1 MRTGERNMAFQD
13 NSGDI
18 ILDVVLTDEGRR
30 RLASGNNSFSI
41 VKFALADDE
50 INYEL
55 FDTASTTALQDL
67 SILQTPILEAFT
79 NNTSLMKTKLI
90 SLANNSLLYLP
101 VLRLNTVA
109 PSTQTVSISG
119 KAGNFV
125 VCVDKRTFDDRATSG
140 TDAIGYSGENR
151 KDGFLYGLDSGDQA
165 GMIRVDSGIDSDNV
179 TQIDESLIE
188 TSFIVEMDSRLGQLI
203 SVDGSEVP
211 GSSIDDDF
219 VATYSFTKT
228 PGSSFVIT
236 PSQDELKDSDTPIDG
251 PIASYFQF
259 KIRSSQDLRVSNF
272 LFDRIGTTTT
282 YNNRDGSPVTT
293 KIIDSIVRVTG
304 RTTGFAIDI
313 PVRFAKV

>member
-1 MRTGERNMAFQD
+1 MAFQD

-30 RLASGNNSFSI
+30 RLARGDNSFSI
-41 VKFALADDE
+41 VKFALGDDE

-67 SILQTPILEAFT
+67 SILQTPVLEAFT
-79 NNTSLMKTKLI
+79 NNTSLMKSKLI
-90 SLANNSLLYLP
+90 SLTSNNLLYLP
-101 VLRLNTVA
+101 VLRLNTVSPGA
-109 PSTQTVSISG
+109 QAVASD
-119 KAGNFV
+119 GNFV
-125 VCVDKRTFDDRATSG
+125 VCVDKRTFDDRATNG

-165 GMIRVDSGIDSDNV
+165 GLIRVDSGIDSDNV

-203 SVDGSEVP
+203 SIDGTEVP
-211 GSSIDDDF
+211 GSTIDDDF

-228 PGSSFVIT
+228 PGSLFVVT

-272 LFDRIGTTTT
+272 LFDRIGSTKNYT
-282 YNNRDGSPVTT
+282 NRAGTPVST
-293 KIIDSIVRVTG
+293 KFIDSIVRVTG
-304 RTTGFAIDI
+304 RTTGYAIDI
-313 PVRFAKV
+313 PVRFVKV

>member
-1 MRTGERNMAFQD
+1 MAFQD

-30 RLASGNNSFSI
+30 RLAKGDNSFSI
-41 VKFALADDE
+41 VKFGLADDE
-50 INYEL
+50 INYSL
-55 FDTASTTALQDL
+55 FDKSESTALQDL
-67 SILQTPILEAFT
+67 SILQTPVLEAFT
-79 NNTSLMKTKLI
+79 NNTSLMKSKLI

-109 PSTQTVSISG
+109 PNAQAVTTT
-119 KAGNFV
+119 GNFV

-140 TDAIGYSGENR
+140 TSAIGYGSVNR
-151 KDGFLYGLDSGDQA
+151 NDGFLYGLDSGDQA
-165 GMIRVDSGIDSDNV
+165 GLIRVDSGIDSDNV

-188 TSFIVEMDSRLGQLI
+188 TSFIVEMDSRLGQII
-203 SVDGSEVP
+203 SADGTEIP
-211 GSSIDDDF
+211 GFTVDDDY
-219 VATYSFTKT
+219 VAVYSFTKT
-228 PGSSFVIT
+228 PGSSFVVT

-272 LFDRIGTTTT
+272 LFERIGSTAN
-282 YNNRDGSPVTT
+282 YNNRAGSPVST
-293 KIIDSIVRVTG
+293 KIIDSIIRVTG
-304 RTTGFAIDI
+304 RTTGYAIDI

>member
-1 MRTGERNMAFQD
+1 MAFQD

-30 RLASGNNSFSI
+30 RLARGDNSFSI
-41 VKFALADDE
+41 VKFALGDDE

-79 NNTSLMKTKLI
+79 NNTSLMKSKLV
-90 SLANNSLLYLP
+90 SLANSSLLYLP
-101 VLRLNTVA
+101 VLKLNTVA
-109 PSTQTVSISG
+109 PGAQSVLND
-119 KAGNFV
+119 GNFV
-125 VCVDKRTFDDRATSG
+125 VCVDKRTFDDRATNG
-140 TDAIGYSGENR
+140 ADAIGYSGENR

-165 GMIRVDSGIDSDNV
+165 GMIRLDSGIDSDNV

-188 TSFIVEMDSRLGQLI
+188 TSFIVEMDSRLGQII
-203 SVDGSEVP
+203 SADGTEIP
-211 GSSIDDDF
+211 GSTIDDDF
-219 VATYSFTKT
+219 VATYSFTKS

-282 YNNRDGSPVTT
+282 YNNRAGSPVTT

-304 RTTGFAIDI
+304 RTTGYAIDI

>member
-1 MRTGERNMAFQD
+1 MAFQD

-30 RLASGNNSFSI
+30 RLAKGDNSFSI

-55 FDTASTTALQDL
+55 FNTGSTTALQDL

-79 NNTSLMKTKLI
+79 NNTSLMKSKLV

-101 VLRLNTVA
+101 VLRLNTIA
-109 PSTQTVSISG
+109 PGAQSVSSD
-119 KAGNFV
+119 ANFV

-140 TDAIGYSGENR
+140 VNAIGYSGETR
-151 KDGFLYGLDSGDQA
+151 KDGFMYGLDSGDQA
-165 GMIRVDSGIDSDNV
+165 GYIRVDSGIDSDNV

-188 TSFIVEMDSRLGQLI
+188 TSFIVEMDNRLGQLI
-203 SVDGSEVP
+203 SVDGTEIP
-211 GSSIDDDF
+211 GSTIDDDH

-236 PSQDELKDSDTPIDG
+236 PSQDELKDSDTPVDG

-272 LFDRIGTTTT
+272 LFDRIGSSVSNKYT
-282 YNNRDGSPVTT
+282 NRDAALTAV
-293 KIIDSIVRVTG
+293 KFIDSIVRVTG
-304 RTTGFAIDI
+304 RTTGYAIDI